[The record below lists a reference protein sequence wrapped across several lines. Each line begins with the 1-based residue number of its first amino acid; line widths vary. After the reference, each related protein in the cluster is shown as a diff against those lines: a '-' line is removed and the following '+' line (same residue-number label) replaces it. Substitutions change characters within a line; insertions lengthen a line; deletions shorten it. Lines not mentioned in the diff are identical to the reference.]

1 MMFGWEGAAVFADE
15 LSAAV
20 DCGIGSIQNMFG
32 RNIVYTR
39 RGFLDMPEAGQEATS
54 TYKTVTQC
62 PKNISEAGY
71 QCVCLNARRT
81 VKKKKELYIMVED
94 IDLHIIG
101 VTDSWANDLSLKD
114 GVVPFEWKETNIIPL
129 FKKDSRNISDN
140 YRPISLTSVICNL
153 LERLNIDLMV
163 DFHDR
168 HIILLNPSQHGSLKA
183 RSCLTN
189 TLCFFGRNHHFIK
202 LRLTQMCLERLAMMV
217 IATFTKRSR

>member
-1 MMFGWEGAAVFADE
+1 MYMRDGLHLIGKGAAVFGDE

-39 RGFLDMPEAGQEATS
+39 SARGFLDMPKAGQEATS

-81 VKKKKELYIMVED
+81 EKKKKELYIMVED
-94 IDLHIIG
+94 IGLHIIG
-101 VTDSWANDLSLKD
+101 VTDSWANNLSFKD

-140 YRPISLTSVICNL
+140 YRPMNLTSMICNL
-153 LERLNIDLMV
+153 LE
-163 DFHDR
+163 
-168 HIILLNPSQHGSLKA
+168 
-183 RSCLTN
+183 
-189 TLCFFGRNHHFIK
+189 
-202 LRLTQMCLERLAMMV
+202 
-217 IATFTKRSR
+217 